1 MKKLTYIFAV
11 AIIFAG
17 ISGNVKAQDIS
28 IGGGISYGF
37 DIEELGIQLN
47 GTYGLNENMRVG
59 ADIVYYLI
67 GTESFFGEEI
77 STTALEVNFNFNY
90 IFYNENDL
98 ILYGLGT
105 LGIHYVRSSFSGGGF
120 SESFSDSELGL
131 GLGAG
136 VEYDLGSVKIY
147 AEPRIFL
154 SGFDQLQFNA
164 GVRVPI

>member
-11 AIIFAG
+11 ALIVAG
-17 ISGNVKAQDIS
+17 INSTVNAQGIS

-37 DIEELGIQLN
+37 DIEEIGIQLS
-47 GTYGLNENMRVG
+47 GTYGLNEDMRVG
-59 ADIVYYLI
+59 ADIIYYLI
-67 GTESFFGEEI
+67 GDESFFGEEI
-77 STTALEVNFNFNY
+77 STTALEVNFNYNY

-98 ILYGLGT
+98 IIYGLGT
-105 LGIHYVRSSFSGGGF
+105 LGIHYFSSSFSFNGF
-120 SESFSDSELGL
+120 SESFSDTEIGL

-136 VEYDLGSVKIY
+136 LEYDLGSVKIY

-154 SGFDQLQFNA
+154 SGFDQFQFNA